1 MDTQAPILTKE
12 TVDIFQETLN
22 RLASSLQGETLSAGT
37 LAHALEP
44 LCPCT
49 PPDRLPDDMNK
60 LLSGQE
66 SMKGVLSLWLEK
78 DPKVSVE
85 EKLDEYLT
93 AFTPEEQKGS
103 LLGLFQAL
111 KKDLRQENEPEEAIQ
126 SLADLPVED
135 LKNAVAPL
143 LHAEL
148 SARALDQLRAMREAV
163 ELTRQD
169 GENFHL
175 AGDWSDE
182 DKTRLAAAALYACS
196 VNGTLPTQLAAH
208 PEFIGAAIS
217 VQGEAVQH
225 ILEQCEN
232 LDTSDAGGL
241 MEIVA
246 LLIGVMLIMTAI
258 ALPVI
263 LTMGIVAGG
272 LSYLLLPFAEVL
284 GVMLITIGLFSG
296 TLLLCSYLIEP
307 LEKATEAVC
316 ELLSNV
322 VFPGLRTMFEKLKE
336 MITGAG
342 RKVNTQT
349 ETVEEGYVSA

>member
-1 MDTQAPILTKE
+1 MDTQTPILTRE

-22 RLASSLQGETLSAGT
+22 RLASSLQGETLNAQI

-49 PPDRLPDDMNK
+49 SPNRLSDDMNK

-66 SMKGVLSLWLEK
+66 TMKGVLSLWLEK
-78 DPKVSVE
+78 DSETTVE

-103 LLGLFQAL
+103 LLGLFQVL
-111 KKDLRQENEPEEAIQ
+111 KKDLGQENAPEQAIQ

-135 LKNAVAPL
+135 LKNSVTTL

-148 SARALDQLRAMREAV
+148 SASALEQLRAMREAV

-169 GENFHL
+169 GENFHF

-182 DKTRLAAAALYACS
+182 DKIRLAAAALYACS

-208 PEFIGAAIS
+208 PEFIGAAVS
-217 VQGEAVQH
+217 VQDEAVQH
-225 ILEQCEN
+225 ILERCEN
-232 LDTSDAGGL
+232 FDISDDGGL

-246 LLIGVMLIMTAI
+246 LLVGVTLIMMAVI
-258 ALPVI
+258 VPVI
-263 LTMGIVAGG
+263 LTMSLVAGS

-284 GVMLITIGLFSG
+284 GVMLITIGIFSG

-307 LEKATEAVC
+307 LERATDAVC

-336 MITGAG
+336 MVTGIG
-342 RKVNTQT
+342 REVNTQT